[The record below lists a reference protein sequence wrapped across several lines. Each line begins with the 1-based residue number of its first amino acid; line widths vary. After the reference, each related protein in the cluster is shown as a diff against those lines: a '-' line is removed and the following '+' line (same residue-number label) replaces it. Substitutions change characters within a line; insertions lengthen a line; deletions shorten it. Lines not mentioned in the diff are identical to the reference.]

1 VLILKAAAGEPIPL
15 YGDGGNVR
23 DWLYVE
29 DHVDALLLAATRGE
43 LSRSYCVGGHGERTN
58 KQVVEAICA
67 LLDERRPSA
76 APHSAL
82 ITPVKDRPGHDR
94 RYAIDPRISTEL
106 GWQPRHNFE
115 QGLAATVDWYLAN
128 LAWCQAVRER
138 AGYGG
143 GRLLRRS
150 ATAAVGWARAER
162 AQGTNRPR
170 PYGAADASPPAG
182 AGSRLT
188 LRLTNTLT
196 RAKSAFVPLQAGKV
210 SIYCCGVTVYDL
222 CHLGH
227 ARSYIVWD
235 VLRRYLIWMGYQ
247 VTFVQN
253 YTDIDDKILARA
265 AAEGSTMEAVSERNI
280 AAYISDMAAL
290 NILPA
295 DRMPRATRCL
305 DAIRTLIG
313 DLEAKG
319 AAYSV
324 DGDVYFAVLK
334 HRDYGKLSGRDLTEQ
349 QDNASGRVATAEEA
363 RKHHPFDFA
372 LWKGAKPGEPSFPS
386 PWGPGRPG
394 WHIECS
400 AMVREELGTT
410 IDIHLGGADLIFP
423 HHENEIAQSE
433 AASGQELAR
442 WWLHNGMVNVGGEKM
457 SKSLGNFTT
466 IRALLDS
473 GVSPMTLRLFVLQA
487 NYRKPLDF
495 SAEALEAAATGWK
508 GLNAALALAGPGT
521 TPTPET
527 DPSPALA
534 AAGAGRGEGVGE
546 AGWPDLAEAR
556 GRFQAAMDDDLN
568 TAAALAV
575 LFELA
580 RPLRSLANRL
590 ERGDQAAAADAATAA
605 VQEREMLLAELAGVL
620 GLVPEP
626 PAEARGPEGEE
637 VSGSS
642 WIPEAEIMAQI
653 EARKGAKAARDFTRA
668 DAIRATLRDQGIELI
683 DRPGG
688 VTEWL
693 RG

>member
-1 VLILKAAAGEPIPL
+1 
-15 YGDGGNVR
+15 
-23 DWLYVE
+23 
-29 DHVDALLLAATRGE
+29 
-43 LSRSYCVGGHGERTN
+43 
-58 KQVVEAICA
+58 
-67 LLDERRPSA
+67 
-76 APHSAL
+76 
-82 ITPVKDRPGHDR
+82 
-94 RYAIDPRISTEL
+94 
-106 GWQPRHNFE
+106 
-115 QGLAATVDWYLAN
+115 
-128 LAWCQAVRER
+128 
-138 AGYGG
+138 
-143 GRLLRRS
+143 
-150 ATAAVGWARAER
+150 
-162 AQGTNRPR
+162 
-170 PYGAADASPPAG
+170 
-182 AGSRLT
+182 
-188 LRLTNTLT
+188 
-196 RAKSAFVPLQAGKV
+196 
-210 SIYCCGVTVYDL
+210 
-222 CHLGH
+222 
-227 ARSYIVWD
+227 
-235 VLRRYLIWMGYQ
+235 
-247 VTFVQN
+247 
-253 YTDIDDKILARA
+253 
-265 AAEGSTMEAVSERNI
+265 
-280 AAYISDMAAL
+280 MAAL

-442 WWLHNGMVNVGGEKM
+442 WWLHNGMVNVDGEKM

-508 GLNAALALAGPGT
+508 GLNAALALAGPGAAAA
-521 TPTPET
+521 E
-527 DPSPALA
+527 PSPAVI
-534 AAGAGRGEGVGE
+534 AAGEGEGEAEGA

-590 ERGDQAAAADAATAA
+590 ERGDAAAAAEAALPLSVAQAA
-605 VQEREMLLAELAGVL
+605 LLRELAAVL
-620 GLVPEP
+620 GLRQEDASTAG
-626 PAEARGPEGEE
+626 PAEAGASDAGPGD
-637 VSGSS
+637 
-642 WIPEAEIMAQI
+642 AEIEALI
-653 EARKGAKAARDFTRA
+653 EARQAAKASRDYAKADRIRDALRA
-668 DAIRATLRDQGIELI
+668 QGIELI

-688 VTEWL
+688 ISEWL
-693 RG
+693 RR